1 MKTFVLR
8 QLGNIIN
15 KLNAF
20 CAQNSTQDGN
30 YQFGTGKNVKQ
41 FEFVIQN
48 KIIFASI
55 SRKETLSPQ
64 IYLVPKIIFKP
75 RFYNPIFF

>member
-1 MKTFVLR
+1 MLR

-30 YQFGTGKNVKQ
+30 YQFGTEKNAKQ
-41 FEFVIQN
+41 FGHFSKQN
-48 KIIFASI
+48 YIC
-55 SRKETLSPQ
+55 
-64 IYLVPKIIFKP
+64 
-75 RFYNPIFF
+75 

>member
-55 SRKETLSPQ
+55 SKKENTITSN
-64 IYLVPKIIFKP
+64 IFGSQNH
-75 RFYNPIFF
+75 FQTTFL